1 MRGPT
6 NVQIGTPHR
15 HLRTLTERLVESA
28 HLGTLTVYQGDA
40 SETISWAQVHADALV
55 IAANL
60 RDRGY
65 GVGTHVSVL
74 GPTTRHLITTL
85 RAIWLMGG
93 CTIVLPLPMRLGS
106 LDEFT
111 AQTRARILN
120 ADTAVVLVDPDF
132 APFFPAEAGD
142 PPMLALDD
150 DLLTERP
157 GALAFQVP
165 EVDPSSLAILQ
176 FTSGSTSA
184 PKGVMLP
191 HGVVC
196 SNLDAIAQACQLQ
209 RLTDVAVS
217 WLPLYHDLG
226 LIGLLLV
233 PMTTGTPLVTCG
245 PQDFLAAPSRWM
257 ERISAHGGSITAGPN
272 FSYVLAARAMGRS
285 EDLDLST
292 LRFALNGAEPVDPAS
307 VANFVA
313 AGARHG
319 MPAGCVFPAFGMA
332 ETAVAAAMGPLM
344 RGMALDTIDLVALET
359 ENFAAPAVVGH
370 PRSRSFVKLGG
381 AIEGLELRIVD
392 AVDGRPL
399 VEREVGELELRGT
412 SVTTGYYKRPE
423 ATAASFREDGWMR
436 TGDLAYIVD
445 GELVVCG
452 RKKDVIIVGGRNV
465 WPEDIERAV
474 NDVPGVRPGNVIAF
488 GVEGRFGKEGI
499 VVVAETK
506 AGDDAALED
515 VRASVSLRV
524 RDAIGLPA
532 NDIAL
537 IGAGTM
543 PKTSSGKLQRSECK
557 ARYLNGTL
565 TPVTV

>member
-1 MRGPT
+1 ML
-6 NVQIGTPHR
+6 VGTPHR
-15 HLRTLTERLVESA
+15 HLRTLTERFVESA
-28 HLGTLTVYQGDA
+28 ALGTLTVYQGDV
-40 SETISWAQVHADALV
+40 SQTSSWAEIHADALV
-55 IAANL
+55 VAANL
-60 RDRGY
+60 RDRGF
-65 GVGTHVSVL
+65 GIGSHISVL
-74 GPTTRHLITTL
+74 GPTSRRLITAL

-111 AQTRARILN
+111 AQTRTRILN
-120 ADTAVVLVDPDF
+120 ADTVVVLVDPDF
-132 APFFPAEAGD
+132 APFFPSEPGD
-142 PPMLALDD
+142 PPILALDD
-150 DLLTERP
+150 ELFRP
-157 GALAFQVP
+157 RTDAATFVVP
-165 EVDPSSLAILQ
+165 HVDPSSLAILQ

-191 HGVVC
+191 HDVVC
-196 SNLDAIAQACQLQ
+196 SNLDAISEACQLERQ
-209 RLTDVAVS
+209 TDVAVS

-233 PMTTGTPLVTCG
+233 PMSTGTPLVTCG

-257 ERISAHGGSITAGPN
+257 QRISAHRGSITAGPN
-272 FSYVLAARAMGRS
+272 FSYVLAARALGRG
-285 EDLDLST
+285 EELDLST

-307 VANFVA
+307 VENFVA

-344 RGMALDTIDLVALET
+344 RGMALDTVDLAALET
-359 ENFAAPAVVGH
+359 ENFAAPARVGE
-370 PRSRSFVKLGG
+370 PRSRSFVKLGA

-412 SVTTGYYKRPE
+412 SVTTGYYKRPD

-436 TGDLAYIVD
+436 TGDLAYLVD

-474 NDVPGVRPGNVIAF
+474 NGVPGVRPGNVIAF

-506 AGDDAALED
+506 AADDAALDD
-515 VRASVSLRV
+515 VRALVSVRV
-524 RDAIGLPA
+524 REAIGLPA

-537 IGAGTM
+537 ITAGTM

-557 ARYLNGTL
+557 TRYLEGTL
-565 TPVTV
+565 TSVAV

>member
-1 MRGPT
+1 
-6 NVQIGTPHR
+6 
-15 HLRTLTERLVESA
+15 
-28 HLGTLTVYQGDA
+28 
-40 SETISWAQVHADALV
+40 
-55 IAANL
+55 
-60 RDRGY
+60 
-65 GVGTHVSVL
+65 
-74 GPTTRHLITTL
+74 
-85 RAIWLMGG
+85 MGG

-111 AQTRARILN
+111 AQTRARIIN
-120 ADTAVVLVDPDF
+120 ADTVLVLIDADF
-132 APFFPAEAGD
+132 APFLTAEVGD

-150 DLLTERP
+150 ELFAKRP
-157 GALAFQVP
+157 DAAPFAVP
-165 EVDPSSLAILQ
+165 TVDPASLAILQ

-191 HGVVC
+191 HEVVC

-209 RLTDVAVS
+209 RDTDVAVS

-233 PMTTGTPLVTCG
+233 PMSTGTPLVTCG

-257 ERISAHGGSITAGPN
+257 QRISAHQGSITAGPN
-272 FSYVLAARAMGRS
+272 FSYVLASRALGRG
-285 EDLDLST
+285 EQLDLST

-307 VANFVA
+307 VQNFVD
-313 AGARHG
+313 AGARHA

-344 RGMALDTIDLVALET
+344 RGMALDTVDLAALET
-359 ENFAAPAVVGH
+359 ENFAAPAMIGD
-370 PRSRSFVKLGG
+370 PRARSFVKLGP
-381 AIEGLELRIVD
+381 AIEGLELRVVD

-436 TGDLAYIVD
+436 TGDLAYMVD

-474 NDVPGVRPGNVIAF
+474 NDLPGVRPGNVIAF

-506 AGDDAALED
+506 ATDDELEALRSSMSARIRE
-515 VRASVSLRV
+515 
-524 RDAIGLPA
+524 AIGLPT

-537 IGAGTM
+537 ISAGTM

-557 ARYLNGTL
+557 ARYLAGTL
-565 TPVTV
+565 TPVSV